1 MPQIA
6 VRSLRLCGWPQS
18 LRLPLINPTQESDM
32 AVSTDLFTKTVNIA
46 DLATVAKTIN
56 VAAFAVG
63 NSAMASATAD
73 ALGPFSH
80 TETLT
85 QTTAVQHVGSA
96 SASESLSVANS
107 VFPVLV
113 GGILTI
119 L

>member
-6 VRSLRLCGWPQS
+6 VRSLRPCGWPQS

-107 VFPVLV
+107 LFPVLV